1 MRLALAAMTSDK
13 GDVECNLGRHVDLME
28 AGAADGCHL
37 AVFPEFSLTGSVDPI
52 RAPEDLLSLD
62 AAPVHALAA
71 ATKSTGIGAVFG
83 IAERGRGGPHITQ
96 VYARDGDLVGVQRK
110 RHLGEDEDGYVVAG
124 DDASFSFGSVVF
136 AVAICAES
144 GIDRPWE
151 AAASAGAS
159 LVLFCSA
166 PGLYGRR
173 RDEAAWRDGYEWWQ
187 GCGLADARKQAARHR
202 LWVAMATQ
210 AGSTRDEDFPGL
222 AALVG
227 PNGEVVARL
236 PDWQPGTL
244 MVDVP
249 SG

>member
-1 MRLALAAMTSDK
+1 MRLALAAMTCGK
-13 GDVECNLGRHVDLME
+13 GEVERNLERHVDLLRT
-28 AGAADGCHL
+28 AANSGCDL

-52 RAPEDLLSLD
+52 RAPHDLLSLD

-71 ATKSTGIGAVFG
+71 ATKSTGVGAVFG
-83 IAERGRGGPHITQ
+83 LAEQVRGGPHITQ
-96 VYARDGDLVGVQRK
+96 VYARGGEVVGVQRK

-124 DDASFSFGSVVF
+124 DDAAFACGGVGF

-144 GIDRPWE
+144 GVNRPWD

-159 LVLFCSA
+159 LVLLCSA

-173 RDEAAWRDGYEWWQ
+173 LDEAAWRDGYEWWQ
-187 GCGLADARKQAARHR
+187 GCGLADAREHAARHR
-202 LWVAMATQ
+202 LWVALATQ

-222 AALVG
+222 AALVDRDG
-227 PNGEVVARL
+227 DVVARL
-236 PDWQPGTL
+236 PDWQLGTL
-244 MVDVP
+244 MVEIP

>member
-13 GDVECNLGRHVDLME
+13 GDVERNLGRHVDLME
-28 AGAADGCHL
+28 AAAADGCHL
-37 AVFPEFSLTGSVDPI
+37 AVFPEFSLTGSVDPG

-124 DDASFSFGSVVF
+124 DDASFSFGSVAF
-136 AVAICAES
+136 AGRDLCRERHRSTMGGCRVGGSIPGAVLLRAGTVRPASRRGGMARRLRVVA
-144 GIDRPWE
+144 
-151 AAASAGAS
+151 
-159 LVLFCSA
+159 
-166 PGLYGRR
+166 GLRARR
-173 RDEAAWRDGYEWWQ
+173 RP
-187 GCGLADARKQAARHR
+187 
-202 LWVAMATQ
+202 Q
-210 AGSTRDEDFPGL
+210 AGRSPPAVGGHGDPSRVHPDEDFPGL
-222 AALVG
+222 AALVD